1 MNKIGADYLLRGL
14 RNTADFQYERD
25 IAAMNLHL
33 DNQVETMFMMAD
45 PKYQHL
51 SSSLLKEVAN
61 YGGDID
67 DYLPGSISKQLAE
80 KLRGK

>member
-1 MNKIGADYLLRGL
+1 
-14 RNTADFQYERD
+14 
-25 IAAMNLHL
+25 
-33 DNQVETMFMMAD
+33 MAD